1 MNLKEMR
8 DFVGNILDYTPD
20 VNAYNEELN
29 RIINEVYLE
38 FFVSQPWYFS
48 QKTLDTYTIPD
59 ATAPG
64 TIHLPL
70 EQTASL
76 SNQSIVRH

>member
-1 MNLKEMR
+1 MR

-38 FFVSQPWYFS
+38 FFVSQLWYFS

-64 TIHLPL
+64 TITPAAGANSFFIQQRFVCHR
-70 EQTASL
+70 Q
-76 SNQSIVRH
+76 NR